1 MCTTDT
7 YVHSAA
13 MVIQEKEMLKNKHN
27 HASSRDCYLIHDEI
41 TFLVF
46 YSAKDADHN
55 HHVIRG
61 TRPHLNLPIYM
72 APWDL

>member
-1 MCTTDT
+1 
-7 YVHSAA
+7 